1 MHAAIDLAST
11 FLNIYSMQDGQ
22 WSVTAVITTCIIGN
36 WLIVSFA
43 LYILYGHIL
52 LPKLKEKRWIPVS

>member
-1 MHAAIDLAST
+1 MHAAMGLVST

-22 WSVTAVITTCIIGN
+22 WSVTAVITTCIIGT